1 MKNSHPKTTPGF
13 LLLFDIVL
21 PARCLVAVLVVFCF
35 PWSWN
40 FFDGSTKSNHI
51 VVLAGTCTHL
61 PHHLLPCLQ
70 LDLEQLFFV
79 TLLSFSIFIVSILA
93 RSCLIRMSLSSSMWM
108 GEKGRFPELS
118 TPLHPCFDN
127 FLSRTNLLQGSF
139 SFLKGG

>member
-35 PWSWN
+35 PRSLN

-70 LDLEQLFFV
+70 LHLEQL
-79 TLLSFSIFIVSILA
+79 LLCDPPVLQHLHREHLGKELLDPNVPLLLHVDGWKRSI
-93 RSCLIRMSLSSSMWM
+93 
-108 GEKGRFPELS
+108 P
-118 TPLHPCFDN
+118 
-127 FLSRTNLLQGSF
+127 
-139 SFLKGG
+139 